1 MDKYIY
7 LYVNKNTAYVYA
19 THDIDYDLKQCVNLP
34 EVS

>member
-1 MDKYIY
+1 MCMLIK
-7 LYVNKNTAYVYA
+7 TAYAYA